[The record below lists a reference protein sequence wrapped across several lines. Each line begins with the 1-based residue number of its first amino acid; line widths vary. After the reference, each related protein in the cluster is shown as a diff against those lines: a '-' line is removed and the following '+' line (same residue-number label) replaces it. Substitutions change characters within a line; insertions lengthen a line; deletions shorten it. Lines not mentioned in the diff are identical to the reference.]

1 MQQGTNTE
9 ALGRLVRSAKR
20 LAKQYRKLTGKPLGI
35 TGEVGE
41 YEAARLLRLKLC
53 PARQSGFDAMRGRG
67 KSKQRIQIK
76 TRCVLPDSKPGQ
88 RVGTIK
94 LDQDWDSVVL
104 VLLDENFEPM
114 EIYEADRQAIEK
126 ALKKPGSKARNEKG
140 ALGVAKFKSIGKR
153 VWSKAVKSTVKRRR

>member
-1 MQQGTNTE
+1 MQQGVETE
-9 ALGRLVRSAKR
+9 ALGLLVRFAKR
-20 LAKQYRKLTGKPLGI
+20 LAKRYRKLTGKPLGI

-41 YEAARLLRLKLC
+41 YEAARLLGLKLST
-53 PARQSGFDAMRGRG
+53 ARQSGFDATRGRG
-67 KSKQRIQIK
+67 QSKTRIQIK
-76 TRCVLPDSKPGQ
+76 TRCVRTGSKPSQ
-88 RVGTIK
+88 RIGGIK
-94 LDQDWDSVVL
+94 LDHDWDSVVL

-140 ALGVAKFKSIGKR
+140 ALGVAKFKSIGKP

>member
-1 MQQGTNTE
+1 MQQGADTE

-41 YEAARLLRLKLC
+41 YEAARLLGLKLS
-53 PARQSGFDAMRGRG
+53 PARQSGFDATRGRG
-67 KSKQRIQIK
+67 KSTRRIQIK

-88 RVGTIK
+88 RVGRIR
-94 LDQDWDSVVL
+94 LDHDWDSVVL

-114 EIYEADRQAIEK
+114 EIYEADRQVIEK

-140 ALGVAKFKSIGKR
+140 TLGVAKFKSIGKR
-153 VWSKAVKSTVKRRR
+153 VWSEAVESTVERKR